1 MANSFGWLPDLPDHR
16 DLLYTAPMLVM
27 RALPKNVDLR
37 SNCPEVYEQGV
48 LGSCTA
54 NALAAAFQFE
64 QKKQLIPDFIPSRLF
79 IYYNERVL
87 LNTIY
92 SDSGAFLRDGIKTMN
107 LQGVCSENDWPYL
120 VDQFAVKPPDALYE
134 KAATNQVL
142 SYLRLNNSN
151 IGLLQSCLAQGFPF
165 VFGFSVYESFKLIN
179 KNGIMSMPTFSEQRL
194 GGHAVM
200 AVGYDDEK
208 KYFIVRNSWGINW
221 GDNGYFYMPYTYITD
236 ANRAIDFWTIRLV
249 EAGLRQTQL

>member
-16 DLLYTAPMLVM
+16 DLLYTAPMMVL
-27 RALPKNVDLR
+27 RTLPKIVDLR
-37 SNCPEVYEQGV
+37 ANCPAVYEQGI

-107 LQGVCSENDWPYL
+107 MQGVCSENDWPYI
-120 VDQFAVKPPDALYE
+120 VNDFTVKPPEALYE

-142 SYLRLNNSN
+142 SYMRLNVSPPA
-151 IGLLQSCLAQGFPF
+151 I
-165 VFGFSVYESFKLIN
+165 
-179 KNGIMSMPTFSEQRL
+179 
-194 GGHAVM
+194 
-200 AVGYDDEK
+200 
-208 KYFIVRNSWGINW
+208 
-221 GDNGYFYMPYTYITD
+221 PYCI
-236 ANRAIDFWTIRLV
+236 AK
-249 EAGLRQTQL
+249 

>member
-16 DLLYTAPMLVM
+16 DLLYTASMMVM
-27 RALPKNVDLR
+27 RTLPKNVDLR
-37 SNCPEVYEQGV
+37 SNCPEVYEQGI

-64 QKKQLIPDFIPSRLF
+64 QKKQSIPDFIPSRLF

-107 LQGVCSENDWPYL
+107 LQGVCSENDWPYN
-120 VDQFAVKPPDALYE
+120 VNDFTVKPPEALYE

-142 SYLRLNNSN
+142 SYMRLNNT
-151 IGLLQSCLAQGFPF
+151 L
-165 VFGFSVYESFKLIN
+165 Y
-179 KNGIMSMPTFSEQRL
+179 
-194 GGHAVM
+194 
-200 AVGYDDEK
+200 
-208 KYFIVRNSWGINW
+208 KY
-221 GDNGYFYMPYTYITD
+221 
-236 ANRAIDFWTIRLV
+236 
-249 EAGLRQTQL
+249 

>member
-16 DLLYTAPMLVM
+16 DLLYTAPMMVM
-27 RALPKNVDLR
+27 RTLPKNVDLR
-37 SNCPEVYEQGV
+37 SNCPEVYTQGI

-64 QKKQLIPDFIPSRLF
+64 QKKQLIPNFIPSRLF

-87 LNTIY
+87 LNTIN
-92 SDSGAFLRDGIKTMN
+92 SDSGAFLRDGIKTIN
-107 LQGVCSENDWPYL
+107 AQGVCPENDWPYL
-120 VDQFAVKPPDALYE
+120 VDQFSVKPPEVLYE

-142 SYLRLNNSN
+142 SYMRLNNTN
-151 IGLLQSCLAQGFPF
+151 INLLQSCLAQGFPF
-165 VFGFSVYESFKLIN
+165 VFGFSVYESFKSID
-179 KNGIMSMPTFSEQRL
+179 KNGIMPMPTFSEQRL

-200 AVGYDDEK
+200 AVGYNDEK
-208 KYFIVRNSWGINW
+208 QYFIVRNSWGINW

-236 ANRAIDFWTIRLV
+236 RNRSIDFWTIRLV
-249 EAGLRQTQL
+249 ESGLTQTQL